1 MSKTRQRLLGIV
13 FSLCAVLAAGCEDVD
28 TGPSGSGAAGAST
41 TTSTGG
47 SGGDAGQGGDGGSGG
62 DAGHGG
68 TGGQGGSTGPV
79 AESPPTGEWV
89 SSGGVAKSEKYRM
102 VFTMGEPTM
111 SAEGS
116 KSSTYRIQGGLIAA
130 SGSEQ

>member
-1 MSKTRQRLLGIV
+1 MSKSRQRLLGIA

-41 TTSTGG
+41 TTSAGG
-47 SGGDAGQGGDGGSGG
+47 SGGEAGQGGDGGTGG
-62 DAGHGG
+62 VAGQGG
-68 TGGQGGSTGPV
+68 TGGQGGATGPV

-89 SSGGVAKSEKYRM
+89 SSGGVATSAKYRL
-102 VFTMGEPTM
+102 VFTMGEPLASTV
-111 SAEGS
+111 ES
-116 KSSTYRIQGGLIAA
+116 KSSIYRIQGGLVGA